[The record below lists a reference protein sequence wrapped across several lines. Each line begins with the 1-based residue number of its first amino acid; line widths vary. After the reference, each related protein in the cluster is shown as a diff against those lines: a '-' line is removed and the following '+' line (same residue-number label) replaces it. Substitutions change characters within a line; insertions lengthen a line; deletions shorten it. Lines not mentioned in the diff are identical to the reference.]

1 MMNNQ
6 QTVKFKKIYF
16 NNYLIIEII
25 TKKIEVPLDLQK
37 SIYLNIY
44 EIPVDDNLLKQV
56 HTIEEILFESQCT
69 LFLFDITKNESFELI
84 KKLIN
89 LIDFKKFPYMK
100 GILLQNKSDEEKSS
114 KVSEAEISILINTK
128 NNLETLKISTKDK
141 TGIDELL
148 IKIDKAINENENE
161 LPMNIVSESTNK
173 KPKLVNGQGYLSFLL
188 IGDTEVGKTCF
199 YNRYFKNKF
208 SLQFLS
214 TIGIERESKLVKIGK
229 EIYKIT
235 LWDSAGQERFKSL
248 PRKYYQNA
256 DGIFLL
262 FDVCKEETFNNV
274 SNWIN
279 DVKQNT
285 SRAFGNKDGNESS
298 SEIPLFLLGNKID
311 SSERIISREQGEK
324 LASSLGMKYFEISC
338 KTNINIPEVMSRMI
352 MESYMKANHIDNCF
366 RLSTT
371 KHKKKSE
378 KKACC

>member
-25 TKKIEVPLDLQK
+25 TKKIEVPLDIQK

-44 EIPVDDNLLKQV
+44 EIPVDDNFLKQV

-69 LFLFDITKNESFELI
+69 LFLFDITKSESFELI
-84 KKLIN
+84 KQLIN

-114 KVSEAEISILINTK
+114 KVSEIEISNLINSK
-128 NNLETLKISTKDK
+128 HNLETIKISTKDK

-248 PRKYYQNA
+248 PRKYYQRRKHL
-256 DGIFLL
+256 IMFL
-262 FDVCKEETFNNV
+262 
-274 SNWIN
+274 I
-279 DVKQNT
+279 
-285 SRAFGNKDGNESS
+285 G
-298 SEIPLFLLGNKID
+298 
-311 SSERIISREQGEK
+311 
-324 LASSLGMKYFEISC
+324 
-338 KTNINIPEVMSRMI
+338 
-352 MESYMKANHIDNCF
+352 
-366 RLSTT
+366 
-371 KHKKKSE
+371 
-378 KKACC
+378 

>member
-1 MMNNQ
+1 M
-6 QTVKFKKIYF
+6 
-16 NNYLIIEII
+16 
-25 TKKIEVPLDLQK
+25 PLDIQK

-56 HTIEEILFESQCT
+56 QTIEVILFESQCT
-69 LFLFDITKNESFELI
+69 LFLFDITKKESFELI

-89 LIDFKKFPYMK
+89 LINFKKFPYMK
-100 GILLQNKSDEEKSS
+100 NILLQNKSDEEKLS
-114 KVSEAEISILINTK
+114 KISETQISNLINEK
-128 NNLETLKISTKDK
+128 HNLDTLKISTKDK

-148 IKIDKAINENENE
+148 IKINKAINENNNE

-208 SLQFLS
+208 VLQFLS

-229 EIYKIT
+229 EIYKIN

-279 DVKQNT
+279 DVKQNIN
-285 SRAFGNKDGNESS
+285 RAGDKEGNQSS
-298 SEIPLFLLGNKID
+298 SDIPLFLLGNKID
-311 SSERIISREQGEK
+311 SPERIISREQGEK

-338 KTNINIPEVMSRMI
+338 KTNINVPEVMSRMI

-371 KHKKKSE
+371 KHKKKAE
-378 KKACC
+378 KKGCC

>member
-1 MMNNQ
+1 
-6 QTVKFKKIYF
+6 
-16 NNYLIIEII
+16 
-25 TKKIEVPLDLQK
+25 
-37 SIYLNIY
+37 
-44 EIPVDDNLLKQV
+44 
-56 HTIEEILFESQCT
+56 
-69 LFLFDITKNESFELI
+69 
-84 KKLIN
+84 
-89 LIDFKKFPYMK
+89 MK

-114 KVSEAEISILINTK
+114 KVSEAEISNFINTK

-371 KHKKKSE
+371 KHKKKNE

>member
-1 MMNNQ
+1 
-6 QTVKFKKIYF
+6 
-16 NNYLIIEII
+16 
-25 TKKIEVPLDLQK
+25 
-37 SIYLNIY
+37 
-44 EIPVDDNLLKQV
+44 
-56 HTIEEILFESQCT
+56 
-69 LFLFDITKNESFELI
+69 
-84 KKLIN
+84 
-89 LIDFKKFPYMK
+89 MK

-114 KVSEAEISILINTK
+114 KVSEAEISNFINTK

-338 KTNINIPEVMSRMI
+338 KTNMNIPEVILNMI
-352 MESYMKANHIDNCF
+352 MDCSINYSNLRDAFSLEGS
-366 RLSTT
+366 
-371 KHKKKSE
+371 KKK
-378 KKACC
+378 KKRKCC

>member
-16 NNYLIIEII
+16 NNYFFIEII
-25 TKKIEVPLDLQK
+25 TKKIEVPLDIQK

-69 LFLFDITKNESFELI
+69 LFLFDITKSESFELI
-84 KKLIN
+84 KQLIN

-114 KVSEAEISILINTK
+114 KVSETEISNLINSK
-128 NNLETLKISTKDK
+128 HNLETIKISTKDK

-148 IKIDKAINENENE
+148 IKIDKAVNENENE

-371 KHKKKSE
+371 KHKKKAE